1 MPGLGVSF
9 PQGRGVVPLIIQFL
23 NWGNFRIP
31 HASGDEPF
39 VAFCGV
45 PCWISIPHASGDE
58 PKYILRSSFTRPV
71 YPTRVGMNR
80 NNALYMREIQGSI
93 PHASGDEPDVD
104 SDGVIKKA
112 RIPHASGDEPFCF
125 VARNEYQK
133 RIPHA
138 SGDEPRYQQTE
149 LNWGK

>member
-1 MPGLGVSF
+1 
-9 PQGRGVVPLIIQFL
+9 
-23 NWGNFRIP
+23 
-31 HASGDEPF
+31 
-39 VAFCGV
+39 
-45 PCWISIPHASGDE
+45 
-58 PKYILRSSFTRPV
+58 
-71 YPTRVGMNR
+71 MNR